1 MIDWTTVESLGVVG
15 ILAFILVLFVRGQLW
30 PKTMVDKTI
39 DAQQVAAEKSAT
51 IIATQ
56 VKEGMK
62 NAVREGI
69 SIGLS
74 EGIKIARINDDKDGA

>member
-1 MIDWTTVESLGVVG
+1 
-15 ILAFILVLFVRGQLW
+15 
-30 PKTMVDKTI
+30 MVDKTI